1 MFIAEKQRLLTE
13 EVLGPYK
20 AQLTQGGGQ
29 PHVVQEIKY
38 QVQPSNQYNQ
48 SGQNVQW
55 TTVTVLPDQQVYH
68 TNQWQPTSSVQHV
81 VQQPVAQRGAVG
93 RGRGQSR
100 GGAASAS
107 KAKAAPANKRNSAG
121 GQNVSDLQQRLAQM
135 EAQMQA
141 NSLEMSNLR

>member
-1 MFIAEKQRLLTE
+1 M
-13 EVLGPYK
+13 
-20 AQLTQGGGQ
+20 TQGGGQ
-29 PHVVQEIKY
+29 AHVVQEIKY

-48 SGQNVQW
+48 SPQNVQW

-81 VQQPVAQRGAVG
+81 VQQPVAQKAVPARGK
-93 RGRGQSR
+93 GQSR

-107 KAKAAPANKRNSAG
+107 KAKASPGGNKRVAG
-121 GQNVSDLQQRLAQM
+121 AAQNQNDLQQRLAQM

-141 NSLEMSNLR
+141 NNLEMSNLR